1 MQQRTV
7 ESVEQSGIGETLAS
21 MALSD
26 GSSGHR
32 YVSSEKLNANSFA
45 ARNLADAAHYLCL
58 LHGRYP
64 GVVDFAAERTANP
77 EARDWLSAAV
87 DGFAQERIFL
97 AHLTAAAGP
106 QPSTAGHTQAEQ
118 AVLGQRHAIETL
130 AQSERTG
137 CALGAAVALVL
148 DWAGIRTVLDAAA
161 EKLSVDAPQSTL
173 PGAELAIAVVDSVGA
188 NPAVRRAIAFGAEQ
202 VLVQHRG
209 LWDLLEA
216 REAARE
222 DW

>member
-7 ESVEQSGIGETLAS
+7 ESVEQSGIGATLVA
-21 MALSD
+21 MAASD
-26 GSSGHR
+26 GSAGHR
-32 YVSSEKLNANSFA
+32 YVGSPELNSDKFA

-64 GVVDFAAERTANP
+64 GVVDFAAERTAEP
-77 EARDWLSAAV
+77 EARNWLANAV

-106 QPSTAGHTQAEQ
+106 QPSTAGHTAAEQ
-118 AVLGQRHAIETL
+118 AVLAQRHAIETL
-130 AQSERTG
+130 AQSERSG

-148 DWAGIRTVLDAAA
+148 DWSEIRAVLDAAA
-161 EKLSVDAPQSTL
+161 EKLSVDAPESTL
-173 PGAELAIAVVDSVGA
+173 PDADAALAVVDTIGA
-188 NPAVRRAIAFGAEQ
+188 TSSVRRAIAFGAEQ
-202 VLVQHRG
+202 VFTQHRG

>member
-7 ESVEQSGIGETLAS
+7 ESVEQSGVGATMAS
-21 MALSD
+21 MAASD

-32 YVSSEKLNANSFA
+32 YLSSAEFNTDAFA
-45 ARNLADAAHYLCL
+45 ARNLADAVHYLCL

-77 EARDWLSAAV
+77 GSHDWLTSAV
-87 DGFAQERIFL
+87 DGFAHERIFL
-97 AHLTAAAGP
+97 AQLISAAGP

-118 AVLGQRHAIETL
+118 AVLAQRHAIETL

-148 DWAGIRTVLDAAA
+148 DWHEIRAVLNAAA
-161 EKLSVDAPQSTL
+161 AKLSVDIPELTL
-173 PGAELAIAVVDSVGA
+173 PDGDAALAVVDAIGETSA
-188 NPAVRRAIAFGAEQ
+188 IRRAIVFGAEQ
-202 VLVQHRG
+202 VFTQQRG